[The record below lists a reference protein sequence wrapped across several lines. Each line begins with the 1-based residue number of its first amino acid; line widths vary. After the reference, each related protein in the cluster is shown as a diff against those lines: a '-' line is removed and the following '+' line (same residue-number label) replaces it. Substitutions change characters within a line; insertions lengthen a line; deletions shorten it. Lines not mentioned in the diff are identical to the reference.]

1 MALPIMNKIISLKER
16 LARGDTARVMV
27 LGALASP
34 KLIEIV
40 GLHAGLHGVWIDQE
54 HSAIPHHELE
64 LMMMACRA
72 SGLDAFARVPPTDYG
87 TIMRPMEAGAGG
99 VMVAQIRTVDQVK
112 EVLAW
117 AKYPPRGV
125 RGLFMNN
132 YEAGYGTGEVKEHVA
147 RSNRDRW
154 LCIQIETP
162 EAVDC
167 AEEIAALE
175 GVDHLFV
182 GTADLAC
189 TLGVPGEMLHEK
201 CVAALANVSRAAG
214 RAGKTWGALVRSP
227 EHAAQCRAMG
237 CSLFSLMGDLDIIH
251 RGMKAVRAAYGDYFD

>member
-1 MALPIMNKIISLKER
+1 MGADMITSIKER
-16 LARGDTARVMV
+16 LARGETVRVMV

-34 KLIEIV
+34 KLIEIA

-64 LMMMACRA
+64 LMIMACRA

-99 VMVAQIRTVDQVK
+99 IMVAQIRTVDQVRQ
-112 EVLAW
+112 VLEW
-117 AKYPPRGV
+117 AKYPPQGV

-132 YEAGYGTGEVKEHVA
+132 YEAGYGTANVKAHVVK
-147 RSNRDRW
+147 SNRDRW
-154 LCIQIETP
+154 LCIQVETP
-162 EAVDC
+162 EAVEC
-167 AEEIAALE
+167 AGEIAALD

-201 CVAALANVSRAAG
+201 CVAALAKVAEAVQ

-227 EHAAQCRAMG
+227 EHADQCRKLG
-237 CSLFSLMGDLDIIH
+237 CTLFSLMGDLDVVH
-251 RGMKAVRAAYGDYFD
+251 RGIKAVRTVYGDYFE